1 MGHVPPS
8 SLVATVS
15 NSFLISVSG
24 LRRPSSVSDRREA
37 LAWEARLVVA
47 NGSGGRGGAG
57 DGVMR
62 RVITSP
68 HAHLV
73 TGALC
78 RLDAVVGDV
87 GGLQP
92 LKGGREVT
100 HTDART
106 LRMPRESGR
115 GRATEHAGYL
125 AWKTVLPLGPVP
137 WVTGYDV
144 PEPRAASM

>member
-1 MGHVPPS
+1 M
-8 SLVATVS
+8 
-15 NSFLISVSG
+15 
-24 LRRPSSVSDRREA
+24 
-37 LAWEARLVVA
+37 AWEARLVVA
-47 NGSGGRGGAG
+47 NGSGGRGGRAR

-73 TGALC
+73 TGAFC
-78 RLDAVVGDV
+78 RLDTVVGDV

-92 LKGGREVT
+92 LKGGEAEEVT
-100 HTDART
+100 HTHRRT
-106 LRMPRESGR
+106 GTGNATRESGR

-137 WVTGYDV
+137 WVTGHDV
-144 PEPRAASM
+144 PKPRAASM

>member
-1 MGHVPPS
+1 MEG
-8 SLVATVS
+8 
-15 NSFLISVSG
+15 
-24 LRRPSSVSDRREA
+24 
-37 LAWEARLVVA
+37 RLVVA
-47 NGSGGRGGAG
+47 NGSSRRGGAG

-78 RLDAVVGDV
+78 RLDAVVADV

-100 HTDART
+100 HTDAHA
-106 LRMPRESGR
+106 LRMPRERVGE
-115 GRATEHAGYL
+115 GERATEHAGYL
-125 AWKTVLPLGPVP
+125 ACHHSGPCR
-137 WVTGYDV
+137 G
-144 PEPRAASM
+144 